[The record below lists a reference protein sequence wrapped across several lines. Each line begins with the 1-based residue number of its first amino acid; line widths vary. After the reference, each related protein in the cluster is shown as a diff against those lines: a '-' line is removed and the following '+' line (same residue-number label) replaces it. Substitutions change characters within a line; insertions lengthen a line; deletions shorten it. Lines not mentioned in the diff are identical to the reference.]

1 MLLVASHSA
10 PVRLAMGRRAPG
22 RLAIAALVVLPLLG
36 GCQTQEQTGA
46 LVGTA
51 GGAVIGG
58 VIGHAIGGSTGTI
71 VGATLG
77 GAAGF
82 FAGSAIGRRLDD
94 QDRARAEAATQQALA
109 QPVTYATPTAQT
121 AAPPP
126 RPVTWN
132 SARNANVSGTSTV
145 TQVQRQPSGGECRM
159 VRETA
164 YIKGEEVV
172 QNNRYCRTASG
183 EWVHST

>member
-1 MLLVASHSA
+1 MQLARSTILGTLVLVPLLV
-10 PVRLAMGRRAPG
+10 
-22 RLAIAALVVLPLLG
+22 

-51 GGAVIGG
+51 GGAVLGG
-58 VIGHAIGGSTGTI
+58 VIGHAIGGSTGTV
-71 VGATLG
+71 VGAALG
-77 GAAGF
+77 GAAGL
-82 FAGSAIGRRLDD
+82 FAGSAIGRRLDE

-109 QPVTYATPTAQT
+109 APVTYPTQTAQ

-126 RPVTWN
+126 PQPVTWN
-132 SARNANVSGTSTV
+132 SARNTGVRGSSTV
-145 TQVQRQPSGGECRM
+145 TQVQRQSDGGECRM

-164 YIKGEEVV
+164 YINGEEVV

-183 EWVHST
+183 QWAQRT